1 MFEPEE
7 GAASEPQEPGYR
19 ERLRDALSAARDLF
33 STRAEIFGQEASEKA
48 GYLGRGLAAFAA
60 ALLTGWLAML
70 LLAALLV
77 ALFTLLFGQVW
88 AGILATLVLYG
99 GACAAAIVFGWK
111 SLTKVRPLDFPVTSA
126 ELARDWEAVSR
137 SLQTE
142 SEEALSGDGGRPRG
156 PGSARVRPQS
166 GYSADDVEARFREG
180 AE

>member
-7 GAASEPQEPGYR
+7 RAAPEPVAPGYR
-19 ERLRDALSAARDLF
+19 ERLRDALSAAQDLF
-33 STRAEIFGQEASEKA
+33 STRAEIFGQEAAEKA

-60 ALLTGWLAML
+60 ALVTGWLAML

-99 GACAAAIVFGWK
+99 GACAAAVVFGWK
-111 SLTKVRPLDFPVTSA
+111 ALTKVRPLDFPVTSA

-137 SLQTE
+137 SLQME
-142 SEEALSGDGGRPRG
+142 SEETVSGDGGPPRASDPGRPR
-156 PGSARVRPQS
+156 PNTE
-166 GYSADDVEARFREG
+166 YSADDVEARFRER

>member
-7 GAASEPQEPGYR
+7 RAVPEPEAPGYR
-19 ERLRDALSAARDLF
+19 ERLRDALSAAQDLL
-33 STRAEIFGQEASEKA
+33 STRAEIFGQEAAEKA

-60 ALLTGWLAML
+60 ALVTGWLAML

-88 AGILATLVLYG
+88 AGILAVLVLYG
-99 GACAAAIVFGWK
+99 GACAAAVVFGWK
-111 SLTKVRPLDFPVTSA
+111 ALTRVRPLDFPVTSA

-137 SLQTE
+137 SLQME
-142 SEEALSGDGGRPRG
+142 SEETVSGDGGPPRAPDPARPR
-156 PGSARVRPQS
+156 PNTD
-166 GYSADDVEARFREG
+166 YSADDVEARFREG

>member
-7 GAASEPQEPGYR
+7 KAGAEPEAPGYR
-19 ERLRDALSAARDLF
+19 ERLRDAFSAAQDLF
-33 STRAEIFGQEASEKA
+33 STRAEIFGQEAAEKA

-60 ALLTGWLAML
+60 ALVAGWLAML

-99 GACAAAIVFGWK
+99 GACAAAVVFGWK
-111 SLTKVRPLDFPVTSA
+111 ALSKVRPLDFPVTGA
-126 ELARDWEAVSR
+126 ELARDWDAVSR
-137 SLQTE
+137 SLQAE
-142 SEEALSGDGGRPRG
+142 SEEAVSGDGGRPRAPDRGG
-156 PGSARVRPQS
+156 PHPE
-166 GYSADDVEARFREG
+166 YSADDVEARYREG